1 MLEGIE
7 DCGRASINCRPISLQ
22 LCGTIYSTSMYNAM
36 PSDKTG
42 RDAANPHSDA
52 GIVDHRNLKHEIFQV
67 VIQIK

>member
-1 MLEGIE
+1 
-7 DCGRASINCRPISLQ
+7 
-22 LCGTIYSTSMYNAM
+22 M

-52 GIVDHRNLKHEIFQV
+52 GIVGHSNLKDEIYQV